1 MGLSAR
7 EAAKAAGKA
16 VTTITRAIENGK
28 LSAARTDNGG
38 YDIDP
43 AELFR
48 AFPKKS
54 SATPQELQHATT
66 EETNENKALLREV
79 ELLREA
85 LADARHERDRWRD
98 MADRL
103 AIAPP
108 TPSPPHVP
116 LSLWQRLFGKG

>member
-16 VTTITRAIENGK
+16 VTTITRAIESGK
-28 LSAARTDNGG
+28 LSAQRTDGGG
-38 YDIDP
+38 YDIEP

-48 AFPKKS
+48 AFPKTS
-54 SATPQELQHATT
+54 SATPQELQRATREDT
-66 EETNENKALLREV
+66 GENKALQREV

-85 LADARHERDRWRD
+85 LSDARQERDRWRD

-103 AIAPP
+103 AI
-108 TPSPPHVP
+108 SPPAP
-116 LSLWQRLFGKG
+116 AGSFWQRLFGKP

>member
-28 LSAARTDNGG
+28 LSASRASGGG
-38 YDIDP
+38 YSIEP
-43 AELFR
+43 SELFR
-48 AFPKKS
+48 VFPKTS
-54 SATPQELQHATT
+54 SATPEEPHNANTKETAENSALQ
-66 EETNENKALLREV
+66 REV

-85 LADARHERDRWRD
+85 LLDARQERDRWRD

-108 TPSPPHVP
+108 APVP
-116 LSLWQRLFGKG
+116 MPSLWQRLFGKP

>member
-28 LSAARTDNGG
+28 LSAHRTSSGG
-38 YDIDP
+38 FDIDP

-48 AFPKKS
+48 VFPKTS
-54 SATPQELQHATT
+54 SEIPPELQNATHR
-66 EETNENKALLREV
+66 ETPENKALQREV

-85 LADARHERDRWRD
+85 LADAKQERDRWRD

-103 AIAPP
+103 ALAPP
-108 TPSPPHVP
+108 APAPMP
-116 LSLWQRLFGKG
+116 SLWHRLFGK

>member
-28 LSAARTDNGG
+28 LSAGKTDSGG
-38 YDIDP
+38 YDIEP

-48 AFPKKS
+48 VFPKIG
-54 SATPQELQHATT
+54 SATPSELHTATHN
-66 EETNENKALLREV
+66 ETPENKALQREV

-85 LADARHERDRWRD
+85 LADARQERDRWRD

-103 AIAPP
+103 ALAPP
-108 TPSPPHVP
+108 APPPAPTQSV
-116 LSLWQRLFGKG
+116 WQRLFGK

>member
-16 VTTITRAIENGK
+16 VTTITRAIETGK
-28 LSAARTDNGG
+28 LSAGRTDSGG
-38 YDIDP
+38 YDIEP

-48 AFPKKS
+48 AFPKTS
-54 SATPQELQHATT
+54 SATPPEIQRATPQNT
-66 EETNENKALLREV
+66 GDNKALQREV

-85 LADARHERDRWRD
+85 LADARQERDRWRD

-108 TPSPPHVP
+108 VP
-116 LSLWQRLFGKG
+116 EGRTGFFKRLFG

>member
-28 LSAARTDNGG
+28 ISARKTDSGG
-38 YDIDP
+38 YDIEP
-43 AELFR
+43 SELFR
-48 AFPKKS
+48 VFPKIS
-54 SATPQELQHATT
+54 SETPSVLHNATPK
-66 EETNENKALLREV
+66 ETPENKALQREV

-85 LADARHERDRWRD
+85 LADARQERDRWRD

-103 AIAPP
+103 ALAPP
-108 TPSPPHVP
+108 TPAPTPSR
-116 LSLWQRLFGKG
+116 WQRLFGKS

>member
-28 LSAARTDNGG
+28 LSAGKTDSGG
-38 YDIDP
+38 YDIEP

-48 AFPKKS
+48 VFPKIS
-54 SATPQELQHATT
+54 SATPSELHIATHN
-66 EETNENKALLREV
+66 ETPENKALQREV

-85 LADARHERDRWRD
+85 LADARQERDRWRD

-103 AIAPP
+103 ALAPP
-108 TPSPPHVP
+108 APAPVSTP
-116 LSLWQRLFGKG
+116 SLWQRLFGKS

>member
-7 EAAKAAGKA
+7 EAARVAGKA
-16 VTTITRAIENGK
+16 VTTITRAIESGK
-28 LSAARTDNGG
+28 LSAGRVDGGG

-43 AELFR
+43 SELFR
-48 AFPKKS
+48 VFPKTS
-54 SATPQELQHATT
+54 SATPSEIRHATPQ
-66 EETNENKALLREV
+66 ETGENKALQREV

-85 LADARHERDRWRD
+85 LADARQERDRWRD

-108 TPSPPHVP
+108 TPAHMP
-116 LSLWQRLFGKG
+116 SLWQRLFGK

>member
-7 EAAKAAGKA
+7 EAARAAGKA
-16 VTTITRAIENGK
+16 VTTITRAIESGK
-28 LSAARTDNGG
+28 LSAGRAGSGG

-43 AELFR
+43 SELFR
-48 AFPKKS
+48 VFPKTS
-54 SATPQELQHATT
+54 SATLSEIRTATPQETG
-66 EETNENKALLREV
+66 ENKALQREV

-85 LADARHERDRWRD
+85 LADARQERDRWRD

-108 TPSPPHVP
+108 SPAPMP
-116 LSLWQRLFGKG
+116 SLWQRLFGKS

>member
-28 LSAARTDNGG
+28 LSASRTDSGG
-38 YDIDP
+38 YDIEP

-48 AFPKKS
+48 AFPKIS
-54 SATPQELQHATT
+54 SATPQELQRANGEDTG
-66 EETNENKALLREV
+66 ENKALQREV
-79 ELLREA
+79 DLLREA
-85 LADARHERDRWRD
+85 LADARQERDRWRD

-108 TPSPPHVP
+108 TPARAPQPF
-116 LSLWQRLFGKG
+116 WQRLFGKS

>member
-16 VTTITRAIENGK
+16 VTTITRAIESGK
-28 LSAARTDNGG
+28 LSAHRTGGGG
-38 YDIDP
+38 YDIEP

-48 AFPKKS
+48 AFPKTS
-54 SATPQELQHATT
+54 SATPQELQRATGEDT
-66 EETNENKALLREV
+66 GENKALQREV

-85 LADARHERDRWRD
+85 LSDARQERDRWRD

-103 AIAPP
+103 AI
-108 TPSPPHVP
+108 SPPAP
-116 LSLWQRLFGKG
+116 APKPQGFWQRLFGKP

>member
-28 LSAARTDNGG
+28 LSAGRTDSGG

-48 AFPKKS
+48 AFPKIS
-54 SATPQELQHATT
+54 SATSQELQRATS
-66 EETNENKALLREV
+66 EETSENRALQREV
-79 ELLREA
+79 DLLREA
-85 LADARHERDRWRD
+85 LADARQERDRWRD

-108 TPSPPHVP
+108 TPAPVP
-116 LSLWQRLFGKG
+116 SLWQRLFGKG

>member
-28 LSAARTDNGG
+28 LSASRTDGGG
-38 YDIDP
+38 YAIEP
-43 AELFR
+43 SELFR
-48 AFPKKS
+48 VFPKNS
-54 SATPQELQHATT
+54 SATPKEIHSATQKDTGENRALQ
-66 EETNENKALLREV
+66 REV

-85 LADARHERDRWRD
+85 LADARQERDRWRD

-108 TPSPPHVP
+108 AQTPTP
-116 LSLWQRLFGKG
+116 SLWQRLFGK

>member
-7 EAAKAAGKA
+7 EAARAAGKA

-28 LSAARTDNGG
+28 LSAGRAVGGG

-43 AELFR
+43 SELFR
-48 AFPKKS
+48 VFPKTS
-54 SATPQELQHATT
+54 SATPPEIRTATPQETG
-66 EETNENKALLREV
+66 ENKALQREV

-85 LADARHERDRWRD
+85 LADARQERDRWRD

-108 TPSPPHVP
+108 SPAPMP
-116 LSLWQRLFGKG
+116 SLWQRLFGKS

>member
-28 LSAARTDNGG
+28 LSAGRTDSGG
-38 YDIDP
+38 YDIEP
-43 AELFR
+43 SELFR
-48 AFPKKS
+48 AFPKIR
-54 SATPQELQHATT
+54 SATTIELRHATT
-66 EETNENKALLREV
+66 EDTGENKALQREV

-85 LADARHERDRWRD
+85 LADARQERDRWRD

-108 TPSPPHVP
+108 APAPMP
-116 LSLWQRLFGKG
+116 SLWQRLFGKA

>member
-16 VTTITRAIENGK
+16 VTTITRAIESGK
-28 LSAARTDNGG
+28 LSAQRTDGGG
-38 YDIDP
+38 YDIEP

-48 AFPKKS
+48 AFPKIS
-54 SATPQELQHATT
+54 SATPQELQRATGEDT
-66 EETNENKALLREV
+66 GENKALQREV

-85 LADARHERDRWRD
+85 LSDARQERDRWRD

-103 AIAPP
+103 AI
-108 TPSPPHVP
+108 SPPAP
-116 LSLWQRLFGKG
+116 APKPQGFWQRLLGKS

>member
-7 EAAKAAGKA
+7 EAAKATGKA

-28 LSAARTDNGG
+28 LSASRTDGGG
-38 YDIDP
+38 YAIEP
-43 AELFR
+43 SELFR
-48 AFPKKS
+48 VFPKNS
-54 SATPQELQHATT
+54 SATPQEIHIATPKDTGENRALQ
-66 EETNENKALLREV
+66 REV

-85 LADARHERDRWRD
+85 LADARQERDRWRD

-108 TPSPPHVP
+108 APTPTPQGF
-116 LSLWQRLFGKG
+116 WQRLFGK

>member
-28 LSAARTDNGG
+28 LSASRTDSGG
-38 YDIDP
+38 YDIEP

-48 AFPKKS
+48 AFPKIS
-54 SATPQELQHATT
+54 SATPQELQSATSEDT
-66 EETNENKALLREV
+66 GENRALQREV

-85 LADARHERDRWRD
+85 LADARQERDRWRD

-108 TPSPPHVP
+108 TSAPMQQSFWH
-116 LSLWQRLFGKG
+116 RLLGK

>member
-28 LSAARTDNGG
+28 LSASRTDGGG
-38 YDIDP
+38 YAIEP
-43 AELFR
+43 SELFR
-48 AFPKKS
+48 VFPKSS
-54 SATPQELQHATT
+54 SATPQEIHGATT
-66 EETNENKALLREV
+66 KDTGENRALQREV

-85 LADARHERDRWRD
+85 LSDARQERDRWRD

-103 AIAPP
+103 AI
-108 TPSPPHVP
+108 SPPAP
-116 LSLWQRLFGKG
+116 TGSFWQRLFGKP

>member
-28 LSAARTDNGG
+28 LSASRTDGGG
-38 YDIDP
+38 YAIEP
-43 AELFR
+43 SELFR
-48 AFPKKS
+48 VFPKNS
-54 SATPQELQHATT
+54 SATPKEIHSATQKDTGENRALQ
-66 EETNENKALLREV
+66 REV

-85 LADARHERDRWRD
+85 LADARQERDRWRD

-108 TPSPPHVP
+108 APTPTPMP
-116 LSLWQRLFGKG
+116 SLWQRLFGK

>member
-28 LSAARTDNGG
+28 LSASRVDGGG
-38 YDIDP
+38 YDIEP
-43 AELFR
+43 SELFR
-48 AFPKKS
+48 VFPKNS
-54 SATPQELQHATT
+54 SATHPEIHGATT
-66 EETNENKALLREV
+66 KDTGENRALQREV

-85 LADARHERDRWRD
+85 LADARQERDRWRD

-108 TPSPPHVP
+108 TPAPMP
-116 LSLWQRLFGKG
+116 SLWQRLFSK

>member
-16 VTTITRAIENGK
+16 VTTITRAIESGK
-28 LSAARTDNGG
+28 LSAQRTDGGG
-38 YDIDP
+38 YDIEP

-48 AFPKKS
+48 AFPKIS
-54 SATPQELQHATT
+54 SATPQELQHATREDT
-66 EETNENKALLREV
+66 GENKALQREV

-85 LADARHERDRWRD
+85 LSDARQERDRWRD

-103 AIAPP
+103 AISPP
-108 TPSPPHVP
+108 APSPKQQGF
-116 LSLWQRLFGKG
+116 WQRLLGKS

>member
-16 VTTITRAIENGK
+16 VTTITRAIESGK
-28 LSAARTDNGG
+28 LSASRTDSGG
-38 YDIDP
+38 YDIEP

-48 AFPKKS
+48 AFPKIS
-54 SATPQELQHATT
+54 SATPQELQRATGEDT
-66 EETNENKALLREV
+66 GENKALQREV
-79 ELLREA
+79 DLLREA
-85 LADARHERDRWRD
+85 LADARQERDRWRD

-108 TPSPPHVP
+108 TPARTPQPF
-116 LSLWQRLFGKG
+116 WQRLFGKA

>member
-28 LSAARTDNGG
+28 LSASRLSGGG
-38 YDIDP
+38 YNIDP
-43 AELFR
+43 SELFR
-48 AFPKKS
+48 VFPKNS
-54 SATPQELQHATT
+54 SATPSEIHIATT
-66 EETNENKALLREV
+66 KETTENSALQREV

-85 LADARHERDRWRD
+85 LADARQERDRWRD

-108 TPSPPHVP
+108 TPAPTP
-116 LSLWQRLFGKG
+116 SLWQRLFGKP

>member
-28 LSAARTDNGG
+28 LSASRTDSGG
-38 YDIDP
+38 YDIEP

-48 AFPKKS
+48 AFPKIS
-54 SATPQELQHATT
+54 SATPQELHRATGEDT
-66 EETNENKALLREV
+66 GENKALQREV
-79 ELLREA
+79 DLLREA
-85 LADARHERDRWRD
+85 LADARQERDRWRD

-108 TPSPPHVP
+108 TPARTPQPF
-116 LSLWQRLFGKG
+116 WQRLFGKA